1 MASFDNDD
9 YTNWYESASDD
20 KIIAELVKN
29 KDDKLWIAWTT
40 LGLESSKRYTKDQ
53 CVEIR
58 KLFLTKEQLDSFW
71 RVSNL

>member
-29 KDDKLWIAWTT
+29 KDDKLWIALTT
-40 LGLESSKRYTKDQ
+40 VGLQSSKRFTKEQ
-53 CVEIR
+53 CREMR
-58 KLFLTKEQLDSFW
+58 SLFLTKEQCERF
-71 RVSNL
+71 N